1 MDELSTRLALRDA
14 ATFDH
19 LGTCTVPAP
28 VEVDDLVALEHGEY
42 RVVDVVVSPPGY
54 PIEAIVKVRPVRLSV
69 TSH

>member
-1 MDELSTRLALRDA
+1 M
-14 ATFDH
+14 
-19 LGTCTVPAP
+19 PAP